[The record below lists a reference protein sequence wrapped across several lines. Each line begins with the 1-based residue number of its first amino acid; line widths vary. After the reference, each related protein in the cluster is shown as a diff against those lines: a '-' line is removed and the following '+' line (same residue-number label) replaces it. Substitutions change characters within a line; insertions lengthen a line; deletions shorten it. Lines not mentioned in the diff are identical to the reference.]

1 MMADGTG
8 REQPES
14 ARAPPNH
21 LKATG
26 SVLCSSPCPSRR
38 CAAAALGGGGMR
50 RQLTA
55 RRIRRASYIVEQQRT
70 VRIPVGYVPSALV
83 LVERATASGEA
94 RLLSVR

>member
-55 RRIRRASYIVEQQRT
+55 RRIRRAYYIVEQQR
-70 VRIPVGYVPSALV
+70 VRIPVGHVPSALV